1 MFRGECESIEDG
13 KGLYHRTARF
23 YTRIVLRHMIEPLAG
38 YSLELYRTSN
48 DGKDE
53 SNARI
58 ILSDAEALGLGLA
71 IENSFGV
78 ISFGIPMLV
87 EHDTTAYRREARE
100 ARNAA
105 AA

>member
-1 MFRGECESIEDG
+1 MTLENVMKEIRKQFGEMSILKLG
-13 KGLYHRTARF
+13 
-23 YTRIVLRHMIEPLAG
+23 
-38 YSLELYRTSN
+38 
-48 DGKDE
+48 DE
-53 SNARI
+53 AKR
-58 ILSDAEALGLGLA
+58 DVEAVSTGALGLA

>member
-1 MFRGECESIEDG
+1 MAETEWFG
-13 KGLYHRTARF
+13 
-23 YTRIVLRHMIEPLAG
+23 
-38 YSLELYRTSN
+38 
-48 DGKDE
+48 
-53 SNARI
+53 
-58 ILSDAEALGLGLA
+58 EALGLGLA